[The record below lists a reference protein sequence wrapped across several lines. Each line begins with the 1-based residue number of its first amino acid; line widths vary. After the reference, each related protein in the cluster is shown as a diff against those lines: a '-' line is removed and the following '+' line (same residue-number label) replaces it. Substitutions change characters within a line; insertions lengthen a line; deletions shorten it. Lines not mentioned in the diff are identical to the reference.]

1 MTTRQSI
8 VTAFLQRFT
17 LGPRDVEAI
26 TSRDVPV
33 NKRFFAAM
41 DKAERIADQ
50 KRINQVQQ
58 QSNHTILN
66 CHYDIHLLAK
76 DLTQSSS
83 TVHPDTLQFHILWAL
98 CHLPGPVLY
107 LRNLDSR
114 RS

>member
-41 DKAERIADQ
+41 DKAERIRDDC
-50 KRINQVQQ
+50 RVLM
-58 QSNHTILN
+58 SG
-66 CHYDIHLLAK
+66 D
-76 DLTQSSS
+76 D
-83 TVHPDTLQFHILWAL
+83 
-98 CHLPGPVLY
+98 GPTRAGYGLY
-107 LRNLDSR
+107 HW
-114 RS
+114 